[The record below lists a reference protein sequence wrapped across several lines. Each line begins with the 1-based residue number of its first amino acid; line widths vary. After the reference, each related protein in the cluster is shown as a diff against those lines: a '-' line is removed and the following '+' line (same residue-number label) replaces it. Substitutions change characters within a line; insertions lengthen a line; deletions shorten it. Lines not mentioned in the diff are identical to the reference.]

1 MKKFVS
7 HNFTVSSVI
16 APASKSVAQRY
27 LLASALSHHAIN
39 LTNIGFSDDVFH
51 IKSIVEQ
58 LGSKIENTQN
68 ITTIIPR
75 QNQIKTELNCGESGL
90 GIRLTT
96 PIASTFGFDFKIDGK
111 GSLCNRPLNQFEYFL
126 PKMGVNV
133 SFNEGKLPLILKGKL
148 KGGEYIVDGGLSS
161 QYISGLL
168 MALPLCESDSVLHV
182 KNPTSTP
189 YIDITLDVLN
199 TFGIEIKYQH
209 YKTYHIKGNQKY
221 NTQQNTIHIE
231 GDWSGAAF
239 WIVYGLIKGKITIK
253 NLKSD
258 STQADKAILKVV
270 KLIGSDFE
278 WDKNGNLT
286 IIKKELKP
294 FYFDATNCP
303 DLFPILVVLAASI
316 SGTSTIVG
324 VNRLKHKE
332 SDRGAVLQNEFKK
345 LGLKITIDDDIM
357 TIFGTEELKSGSI
370 DSNND
375 HRIAMSG
382 AIASVLTSN
391 GITILQSECVN
402 KSYPEFWDVL

>member
-1 MKKFVS
+1 
-7 HNFTVSSVI
+7 
-16 APASKSVAQRY
+16 
-27 LLASALSHHAIN
+27 
-39 LTNIGFSDDVFH
+39 
-51 IKSIVEQ
+51 
-58 LGSKIENTQN
+58 
-68 ITTIIPR
+68 
-75 QNQIKTELNCGESGL
+75 
-90 GIRLTT
+90 
-96 PIASTFGFDFKIDGK
+96 
-111 GSLCNRPLNQFEYFL
+111 
-126 PKMGVNV
+126 
-133 SFNEGKLPLILKGKL
+133 
-148 KGGEYIVDGGLSS
+148 
-161 QYISGLL
+161 
-168 MALPLCESDSVLHV
+168 
-182 KNPTSTP
+182 
-189 YIDITLDVLN
+189 
-199 TFGIEIKYQH
+199 
-209 YKTYHIKGNQKY
+209 
-221 NTQQNTIHIE
+221 
-231 GDWSGAAF
+231 
-239 WIVYGLIKGKITIK
+239 LIKGKITIK

-370 DSNND
+370 AGNND